1 MWPRRNHPL
10 NNDALSLLQEMKTV
24 LTAFLGLLLSVQL
37 GLVGSNRPLQHA
49 SRNRPTPTSG
59 LLLPQNA
66 SDSAPQADVS
76 KTALGGARKA
86 DQEMALSEQALVL
99 DLDKIQ
105 QMSLLEYAGRRIGAW
120 WDYVKNGAPQEP
132 QSSFV
137 GKHPLSDQAFS
148 GFILEVFAGRC
159 IGIAKKL
166 RQIMPMVMIGGGIII
181 TKLAFLVLFALKTI
195 GLLGLLLL
203 LNVGT
208 VAAKLGAF
216 LASKKGE
223 HSSQPL
229 HVHIQPGKD
238 DEHVYSGLKGP
249 PYGWDD
255 RQDADIHSHE
265 LYNLYEKLK
274 MESELRKYFSHN
286 SRI

>member
-1 MWPRRNHPL
+1 
-10 NNDALSLLQEMKTV
+10 MKTV

-66 SDSAPQADVS
+66 SDSGPQADVS

-137 GKHPLSDQAFS
+137 
-148 GFILEVFAGRC
+148 GRC